1 MCPKNDDKKSFQS
14 CYQKMGTKDINIW
27 IVLYKNIG
35 ERRVYEVVDL
45 CIKENNEKLCDVL
58 LSCLSSES
66 MWKKLKC
73 IIITTIQKVST
84 SLSDPL
90 PPLVLLTRTDT
101 RIIMNIRNVGRRI
114 GVRVF
119 NR

>member
-1 MCPKNDDKKSFQS
+1 MMTKKVFKVVTRKWAQRTLIFGL
-14 CYQKMGTKDINIW
+14 CCT
-27 IVLYKNIG
+27 KNIG

-58 LSCLSSES
+58 LSCLSSVS